1 MIYLKYYHFNIF
13 NMKITKKV
21 MKYRKVIDKVFIA
34 GFVLVIILYY
44 LDV

>member
-1 MIYLKYYHFNIF
+1 
-13 NMKITKKV
+13 